1 MSKYR
6 YKSDTSFFKGRRN
19 ISSVRKNN
27 VAAKYKGIR
36 PAMLKPTAYK
46 EASGDRWYVYKFLI
60 GHDPT
65 IRSSVNFYKRRR

>member
-19 ISSVRKNN
+19 ISSERKHNL
-27 VAAKYKGIR
+27 ATKYKGIR
-36 PAMLKPTAYK
+36 PAISKPTAYK
-46 EASGDRWYVYKFLI
+46 EASGDCWYVYKFLI

-65 IRSSVNFYKRRR
+65 IKSSVNFYKRRR